1 MKEKKTAEKK
11 GFFSKKRIVA
21 VVILIALV
29 AVMIFSNPEVQKFLL
44 DPEDVKISFQAG
56 TSYEPVVY
64 GKEMLL
70 VSNDG
75 IRAIDKNGR
84 EAWSIVAPV
93 TSPMVIVKDKNIMVA
108 DINGTAVNVYNREK
122 IISQIKTEREILS
135 AKMNKNGYVAV
146 ATDERGYKGAVM
158 VYDKMGKQFFKWYSG
173 SGYIGDVDISQD
185 KQLAVAQLMTDKE
198 QLYTRIMVTDTDSD
212 KEAKCIAEIDGA
224 VMKLR
229 YKDNGEILAVS
240 DKGAFCFKKSGKQDF
255 KIDFGSRTLVACNID
270 NQRNM
275 VFAFDSGLNN
285 TILESYSLS
294 GKLRGSYETD
304 GEMLAFDVNGEYILS
319 ASLNGITRTS
329 PSGREKS
336 KLDINRDVKKIK
348 VFSGRDELLLI
359 GSGSAEIVKIR

>member
-1 MKEKKTAEKK
+1 MKEKKTAEKEV
-11 GFFSKKRIVA
+11 FFSKKRIAA
-21 VVILIALV
+21 VVIVLV
-29 AVMIFSNPEVQKFLL
+29 LAAVMIFSNPEVQKFLL

-75 IRAIDKNGR
+75 IRAIDNDGR
-84 EAWSIVAPV
+84 ESWSIVAPV
-93 TSPMVIVKDKNIMVA
+93 TSPMVIVKNKSIMLA
-108 DINGTAVNVYNREK
+108 DINGTGVNVYDREK

-146 ATDERGYKGAVM
+146 ATDELGYKGAVM
-158 VYDKMGKQFFKWYSG
+158 VYDRAGKQFFKWYSG
-173 SGYIGDVDISQD
+173 SGYIGDIDISSD

-198 QLYTRIMVTDTDSD
+198 RLYTRIMVMDTDSD
-212 KEAKCIAEIDGA
+212 KEAECIAEIDGI
-224 VMKLR
+224 VMKLK
-229 YKDNGEILAVS
+229 YKDNGGLLAVS
-240 DKGAFCFKKSGKQDF
+240 SSGAYGFKKSGKEDF
-255 KIDFGSRTLVACNID
+255 KIDFGGRTLVECNIE

-285 TILESYSLS
+285 TILESYSAG

-319 ASLNGITRTS
+319 ASLDGITRTS
-329 PSGREKS
+329 PSGKEKS
-336 KLDINRDVKKIK
+336 KVDIKRDVKKIK
-348 VFSGRDELLLI
+348 IFKGRDELLLI